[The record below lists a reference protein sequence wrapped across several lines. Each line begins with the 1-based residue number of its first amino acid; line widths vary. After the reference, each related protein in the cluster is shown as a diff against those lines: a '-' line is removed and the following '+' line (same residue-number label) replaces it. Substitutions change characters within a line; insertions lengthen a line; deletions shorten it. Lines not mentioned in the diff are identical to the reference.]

1 MPARPKPDPL
11 AREVVAAWKRH
22 QKLVL
27 FLLTKIPEKQLSAVP
42 LSSKGRDVARQFAH
56 MNRTRLGWLS
66 FHATGQKP
74 ELPKSSAGER
84 PKKAELKKALTASG
98 KAIEELLASSLRGEA
113 RVRLFGKS
121 PVRWM
126 TYLVEH
132 EAHHRGSI
140 LLALKQSGF
149 VLPEE
154 VLVKGLWGEWIFG
167 K

>member
-1 MPARPKPDPL
+1 MG
-11 AREVVAAWKRH
+11 
-22 QKLVL
+22 
-27 FLLTKIPEKQLSAVP
+27 
-42 LSSKGRDVARQFAH
+42 SKGRDVARQFAH
-56 MNRTRLGWLS
+56 MNRTRQGWLS
-66 FHATGQKP
+66 FHATGEKP
-74 ELPKSSAGER
+74 ALPKSGAGER
-84 PKKAELKKALTASG
+84 PKKAELKKALAASG
-98 KAIEELLASSLRGEA
+98 QASEELLTKALRGEA

-140 LLALKQSGF
+140 LLALKQNGF

-154 VLVKGLWGEWIFG
+154 VLVQGLWSEWIFG

>member
-1 MPARPKPDPL
+1 MAARPKLDPL

-22 QKLVL
+22 QKHLV
-27 FLLTKIPEKQLSAVP
+27 FLLTKIPEKQLAAVP

-56 MNRTRLGWLS
+56 MNRTRLGWLH

-74 ELPKSSAGER
+74 ELPKSGAGER
-84 PKKAELKKALTASG
+84 PKKAELKKALAASG

-149 VLPEE
+149 TLPEE
-154 VLVKGLWGEWIFG
+154 VLAKGLWGDWIFG

>member
-1 MPARPKPDPL
+1 MAARPKLDPL
-11 AREVVAAWKRH
+11 AREVVSAWKRH
-22 QKLVL
+22 QKLLL
-27 FLLTKIPEKQLSAVP
+27 FLLSKIPEKQLAAVP

-56 MNRTRLGWLS
+56 MNRTRLGWLH
-66 FHATGQKP
+66 FHATGEKP
-74 ELPKSSAGER
+74 SLPKSGAGER
-84 PKKAELKKALTASG
+84 PKKAELKKALAASG
-98 KAIEELLASSLRGEA
+98 KAIEELLAHSLRGEA
-113 RVRLFGKS
+113 RVRMFGKS

-149 VLPEE
+149 TLPEE
-154 VLVKGLWGEWIFG
+154 VLVQGLWGQWMFG